1 MKMFADKLRFMF
13 LSGVGPYY
21 GQPFRYFSTLT
32 VNPLPSMVKCTNQL
46 KLVFETGM

>member
-21 GQPFRYFSTLT
+21 GQPWLDTLA
-32 VNPLPSMVKCTNQL
+32 L
-46 KLVFETGM
+46 